1 MTTKEVKNE
10 LLDLKTSI
18 NFMGQ
23 QLGTIADQQRTI
35 MGLMTDMQE
44 LRMKYEEQQKRINFL
59 ETRVADLEQYTRIND
74 VIISGIPLKPTS
86 YAHALKGDQREEGTD
101 EHDSSTEAQVTHFLE
116 NKDIHV
122 DRNDIEACHPLPS
135 RNPKAKPVVI
145 VRFSNRKSKKLKGT
159 DVYINEHLSKTN
171 ADLARRARFL
181 KKDRK
186 VQATWTSNCR
196 VYIKTNGGPEE
207 AKVICIRSSEQ
218 LENLHSH
225 RDH

>member
-1 MTTKEVKNE
+1 
-10 LLDLKTSI
+10 
-18 NFMGQ
+18 MGQ

-35 MGLMTDMQE
+35 MGLMKDMQE

-59 ETRVADLEQYTRIND
+59 ETRVADLEQYTCIND

-86 YAHALKGDQREEGTD
+86 YAHALKGNQREEGTYQ
-101 EHDSSTEAQVTHFLE
+101 HDSSTEAQVTHFLE

-145 VRFSNRKSKKLKGT
+145 VRFTNRKSKMELLRQGKKLKGT

-186 VQATWTSNCR
+186 IQATWTSNCR
-196 VYIKTNGGPEE
+196 VYVKTNGGPEE
-207 AKVICIRSSEQ
+207 AKVICIRSLEQ
-218 LENLHSH
+218 LENLQSP
-225 RDH
+225 